1 MYEIQ
6 NNWATN
12 SIYAGLSAGITNL
25 TNKLI
30 TSNAAD
36 FTGIATVSESILSSL
51 AENKEN
57 TDSVQKG
64 ISFIQQVQD
73 GVKQIAEKLDRMEDI
88 AQQVS
93 DGGLS
98 QAQIDSL
105 QSEFDDLITD
115 VNVIAAGTTLGD
127 NNMLTVDGNPIS
139 VSLGSG
145 LSVSVD
151 KKNLTITGLG
161 VIDDVD
167 LTADPDAVLA
177 GVQSAVTE
185 VATHKTYI
193 DSKLETLDTASKVL
207 DAQKETLL
215 ASKSMVDTLDAAM
228 DLLGTVSTAAFAQ
241 TGLLISIQANIS
253 TTSAMQLIAD

>member
-30 TSNAAD
+30 SSNAAD

-51 AENKEN
+51 ADNKEN
-57 TDSVQKG
+57 TDSVQEG
-64 ISFIQQVQD
+64 ISLVQQVQD
-73 GVKQIAEKLDRMEDI
+73 ATKRIAIKLDRMEDI
-88 AQQVS
+88 AQEVN
-93 DGGLS
+93 DGGLN
-98 QAQIDSL
+98 QGQINAL

-115 VNVIAAGTTLGD
+115 VDAIAAGTTP

-139 VSLGSG
+139 ISLGSG

-151 KKNLTITGLG
+151 KKDLTITGLG
-161 VIDDVD
+161 VVEEIDLKHDS
-167 LTADPDAVLA
+167 AEVLA
-177 GVQSAVTE
+177 GVQSAVAE
-185 VATHKTYI
+185 VAAHQTYI

-215 ASKSMVDTLDAAM
+215 ASKSIVDTLDAAM
-228 DLLGTVSTAAFAQ
+228 DLLGTFSTAAFAQ
-241 TGLLISIQANIS
+241 TGLLISMQANIS
-253 TTSAMQLIAD
+253 TTSAMRLIAD